1 MRIEIEL
8 ADVTAQAAQ
17 AAGLLTPEAL
27 ARLLDGALRRQ
38 QVAASLLGLADEV
51 AAAGIAP
58 LEMSDIAAEVKAAR
72 RERQQ
77 RAAGASS

>member
-8 ADVTAQAAQ
+8 ADATAKAAQ

-51 AAAGIAP
+51 AVAGIAP
-58 LEMSDIAAEVKAAR
+58 MDMTAMLAEVKAAR
-72 RERQQ
+72 RER
-77 RAAGASS
+77 